1 MRKINKS
8 QDSIILQNTLRYIVG
23 GDNKSLNKA
32 LLNEQKKFCAYT
44 EEYIGINDS
53 PDVEH
58 FNPNLK
64 GKDEDNYNN
73 WFIVKHKPNQRKTNN
88 WKIPILH
95 PCSEDFEKRIIYL
108 DGDYIWKPGDI
119 EAENLIKLLN
129 LGDQIFVKERKR
141 YIKRRQERI
150 AELGVSPEEYFRDRI
165 EKDIDQI
172 KYLRAIQE
180 TFEIDIWSMIPE
192 IEENQN

>member
-1 MRKINKS
+1 MKKIIKKT
-8 QDSIILQNTLRYIVG
+8 DSFVLQNNLQYIVG
-23 GDNKSLNKA
+23 GDNKALSKA
-32 LLNEQKKFCAYT
+32 LLNEQKSFCAYT

-64 GKDEDNYNN
+64 GKTEDSYNN

-88 WKIPILH
+88 WKVPILD
-95 PCSEDFEKRIIYL
+95 PCDEDFEERVIYV

-119 EAENLIKLLN
+119 EAENLITLLN
-129 LGDQIFVKERKR
+129 LRDQIFVKERKR
-141 YIKRRQERI
+141 YIKRRKERI
-150 AELGVSPEEYFRDRI
+150 AELGISPEEYFRDRI
-165 EKDIDQI
+165 DKDIDQV

-180 TFEIDIWSMIPE
+180 EFKIDIWNMIPE
-192 IEENQN
+192 ITEN